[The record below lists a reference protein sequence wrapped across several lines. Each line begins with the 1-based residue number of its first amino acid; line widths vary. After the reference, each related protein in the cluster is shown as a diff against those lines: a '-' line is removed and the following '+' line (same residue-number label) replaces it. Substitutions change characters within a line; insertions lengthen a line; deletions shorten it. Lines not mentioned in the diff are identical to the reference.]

1 MLNRGHNGVGDV
13 RTDARASAIER
24 MKGDTLD
31 VLVGGGGIVG
41 SGVARDAAMRGLRTA
56 LVDRYDFAF
65 GTSSRSSRLLHGGLR
80 YLAQGRIGLVR
91 EASVEKVVISR
102 IAPHLAAPLPF
113 IFPTHRGAEWKRWK
127 LAIGVKAYDL
137 LCSGQ
142 NLGKSEV
149 LSAVETLQR
158 APGLQPKGLT
168 GAVRYFDG
176 LTNDARLVLDT
187 ILSAAAAG
195 AIVANYTA
203 MNSATADGD
212 VWKCRV
218 SDQLCG
224 GAQQTELRARVVVN
238 ATGAWADTFAAS
250 GVALRLTKGVH
261 LVIDRS
267 RLSISDAVVM
277 AEGSRILFAIPWG
290 ERVILGTTD
299 TDYDGPINHPTCDD
313 DDIRYVLSVANQ
325 TFPHVKLQPRD
336 VISSWA
342 GLRPLIA
349 GGSNARGKPSDISR
363 RHQIR
368 MTHPGWLDVAGGK
381 LTTYRL
387 MAEQTVD
394 EAVKYTRRPA
404 TRCTTDKIPLLTNG
418 HGLYHAPRY
427 SGILPPDVSRTAVEH
442 FVNNEWAATLSDVMI
457 RRTSWRYYHF
467 DHREIAARVAG
478 WMAELLRWDE
488 SVRDRELTAY
498 CEQRGAQ
505 SYTASHPPLRPD
517 SVQVQTV

>member
-1 MLNRGHNGVGDV
+1 MLKSGDNGSGV
-13 RTDARASAIER
+13 RIDARADVRANAIER
-24 MKGDTLD
+24 MKTETLD
-31 VLVGGGGIVG
+31 VLVVGGGIVG

-56 LVDRYDFAF
+56 LIDRNDFAF

-91 EASVEKVVISR
+91 EASVEKVIISR

-113 IFPTHRGAEWKRWK
+113 VFPTHRGTEWKRWK

-149 LSAVETLQR
+149 LSTEEAL
-158 APGLQPKGLT
+158 AKLPALDPKGLT

-187 ILSAAAAG
+187 IRSASAAG
-195 AIVANYTA
+195 ATVMNYA
-203 MNSATADGD
+203 SLESASADGD
-212 VWKCRV
+212 GWRCKV
-218 SDQLCG
+218 SDKLG
-224 GAQQTELRARVVVN
+224 GESFDLRARTVVN
-238 ATGAWADTFAAS
+238 ATGAWADTLAAS
-250 GVALRLTKGVH
+250 GVELRLTKGVH

-267 RLSISDAVVM
+267 RLNIPDAVVM

-299 TDYDGPINHPTCDD
+299 TDYDGPIESPTCDEAD
-313 DDIRYVLSVANQ
+313 VRYVLGVTNA
-325 TFPHVKLQPRD
+325 TFPTAKLEPRD

-349 GGSNARGKPSDISR
+349 GGSNHKGKPSDISR

-368 MTHPGWLDVAGGK
+368 MTEPGWIDVAGGK

-394 EAVKYTRRPA
+394 EVIAYTKRPA
-404 TRCTTDKIPLLTNG
+404 GWCTTDKTPLLTNG
-418 HGLYHAPRY
+418 HGPAY
-427 SGILPPDVSRTAVEH
+427 SGILPPDVSREAVEH
-442 FVNNEWAATLSDVMI
+442 YVKNEWALHLADVMI
-457 RRTSWRYYHF
+457 RRTSWRYYHR
-467 DHREIAARVAG
+467 DHLAVAAQVAG
-478 WMAELLRWDE
+478 WMAELLGWD
-488 SVRDRELTAY
+488 SARREREMLAY
-498 CEQRGAQ
+498 REQCEAHTCATPRTQ
-505 SYTASHPPLRPD
+505 PLRATD
-517 SVQVQTV
+517 NARVQTV

>member
-1 MLNRGHNGVGDV
+1 MLSREGTIEKLRGTIRDGD
-13 RTDARASAIER
+13 RS
-24 MKGDTLD
+24 MLD
-31 VLVGGGGIVG
+31 VLVVGGGIVG

-56 LVDRYDFAF
+56 LIDVHDFAF

-91 EASVEKVVISR
+91 EASVEKVIISR

-113 IFPTHRGAEWKRWK
+113 IFPTHRGTEWKRWK

-149 LSAVETLQR
+149 LSHDETL
-158 APGLQPKGLT
+158 AKLPGLEPKGLT

-187 ILSAAAAG
+187 IRSAAAAG
-195 AIVANYTA
+195 AIVCNYLGLEHGVED
-203 MNSATADGD
+203 SGG
-212 VWKCRV
+212 WKCLV
-218 SDQLCG
+218 SDKLSG
-224 GAQQTELRARVVVN
+224 GGQKFDVRARCVVN
-238 ATGAWADTFAAS
+238 ATGAWADTLAAS
-250 GVALRLTKGVH
+250 GVELRLTKGVH
-261 LVIDRS
+261 LVIDRA
-267 RLSISDAVVM
+267 RLNIPDAVVM

-299 TDYDGPINHPTCDD
+299 TDYDGPIDAPVCDA
-313 DDIRYVLSVANQ
+313 DDIRYVLSVVNH
-325 TFPHVKLQPRD
+325 TFPTARIEPAD

-349 GGSNARGKPSDISR
+349 GGSNSKGKPSDISR

-368 MTHPGWLDVAGGK
+368 MTHPGWIDVAGGK

-394 EAVKYTRRPA
+394 EVVAHTKRPA
-404 TRCTTDKIPLLTNG
+404 ARCETDKTPLLSNG
-418 HGLYHAPRY
+418 HGPRY
-427 SGILPPDVSRTAVEH
+427 SGILPPEVSRSAVEH
-442 FVNNEWAATLSDVMI
+442 YVKNEWAASLSDVMI
-457 RRTSWRYYHF
+457 RRTSWRYYHR
-467 DHREIAARVAG
+467 DHLAVAQNVAAWVG
-478 WMAELLRWDE
+478 ELLDWDDA
-488 SVRDRELTAY
+488 RREREMRAY
-498 CEQRGAQ
+498 REQSEMHACATSRSQ
-505 SYTASHPPLRPD
+505 QTRP
-517 SVQVQTV
+517 VNAQVQPA